1 MEWSREAIEA
11 INKVPFF
18 VRRKVKAKV
27 EKEASRNGAKVVTI
41 EHVRAC
47 KRRFLNKME
56 DEVKGYQ
63 LETCFGPSGCPN
75 RAVQAD
81 NLSEELE
88 TILIKKGLKDFLK
101 EKVSSPLKFHH
112 EFRVVIADCPNA
124 CSRPQIVDVGLIA
137 ASVPAIT
144 EEPCSECNACVEVCK
159 EDAIILSQG
168 RPVISETQ
176 CLFCGVCIS
185 SCPTGT
191 LKEAKSGYRV
201 LVGENW
207 GGIPGLQ
214 KTWE

>member
-81 NLSEELE
+81 NLSEEL
-88 TILIKKGLKDFLK
+88 
-101 EKVSSPLKFHH
+101 
-112 EFRVVIADCPNA
+112 
-124 CSRPQIVDVGLIA
+124 
-137 ASVPAIT
+137 
-144 EEPCSECNACVEVCK
+144 
-159 EDAIILSQG
+159 
-168 RPVISETQ
+168 
-176 CLFCGVCIS
+176 
-185 SCPTGT
+185 
-191 LKEAKSGYRV
+191 
-201 LVGENW
+201 
-207 GGIPGLQ
+207 
-214 KTWE
+214 